1 MVLCLDVSGTKLF
14 RLNNNLSLICF
25 QRFNFQLYLFGIAL
39 TAYRG
44 GGGGGIGQ
52 VILRH
57 SEAKILTLY
66 DETRGSTPIN
76 FGGVSAAK
84 GPKP

>member
-1 MVLCLDVSGTKLF
+1 MVLRLDVSGTKLF

-25 QRFNFQLYLFGIAL
+25 QCFNFQLYLFGIAL
-39 TAYRG
+39 TAYQ
-44 GGGGGIGQ
+44 GGGGIGQ